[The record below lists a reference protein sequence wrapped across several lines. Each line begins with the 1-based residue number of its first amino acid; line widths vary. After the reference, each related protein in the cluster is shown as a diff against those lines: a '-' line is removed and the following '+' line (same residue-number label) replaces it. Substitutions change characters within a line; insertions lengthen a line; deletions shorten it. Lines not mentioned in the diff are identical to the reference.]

1 MVRVMNIDKNTIQEL
16 SAKKRVICFG
26 SGRRFEYFRKNNPE
40 IPIAGIIDNYK
51 NIDSLNIDNKQIP
64 LWFPEEISC
73 PIDRNTI
80 IIITSIAVEEIVDQ
94 MDKLEKFDGVPCY
107 VEAVLDD
114 YNGLEARQRLRLEKL
129 YSRLVYRNKKSV
141 LKENYGEANQVSD
154 VKRCQI
160 WEYIST
166 SDTAGSK
173 ARTDIKRIIGT
184 MGYQVVNLPCYSRDK
199 GTFTAERSD
208 RLAKAEWTYFFDMLP
223 EYSIVFMQYPAPL
236 GMRFPKDM
244 ILRMKKQMH
253 IWFICLI
260 HDVDSLRKMDICQ
273 MQQEEFELTK
283 EISDF
288 LIVHNNVM
296 KEYFE
301 KSGFEKD
308 RIVTLDIFDYLHDE
322 EENDKTFDKTIIFAG
337 NLSREK
343 SPFLDRIG
351 KLSPLNIRLYGP
363 DFSEDILSKTDH
375 IGYCGSYPA
384 EILPQK
390 FDRGFGL
397 VWDGNSLDTC
407 AGGTGDYLRYN
418 NPHKMSLYLSAG
430 LPVIIWSGAAQA
442 EFVKEK
448 QVGIAVDSLYDIKD
462 VLDGMDKDRYL
473 AMAENAKKLSLSL
486 RNGYFTRTAVQ
497 KIENMIKN
505 SKPD

>member
-1 MVRVMNIDKNTIQEL
+1 MVRVMDVNKDTDKEL

-26 SGRRFEYFRKNNPE
+26 RGRRFEYFRKNNPQ
-40 IPIAGIIDNYK
+40 IMIAGMIDNYK
-51 NIDSLNIDNKQIP
+51 SIDSINIDNRQIP
-64 LWFPEEISC
+64 IWFPEETSC
-73 PIDRNTI
+73 QIDRSTV
-80 IIITSIAVEEIVDQ
+80 IIITSMAIEEIVDQ
-94 MDKLEKFDGVPCY
+94 MDRIEKFDGIPCY
-107 VEAVLDD
+107 VEAALDD
-114 YNGLEARQRLRLEKL
+114 YIGLGDKQRLRTEKL
-129 YSRLVYRNKKSV
+129 CSKLVHRNKESI

-154 VKRCQI
+154 VKKYQT
-160 WEYIST
+160 WEYMNT

-173 ARTDIKRIIGT
+173 ARIDIKRIIGT
-184 MGYQVVNLPCYSRDK
+184 MGYQAVNMHCCGGNRGASA
-199 GTFTAERSD
+199 AEGCD
-208 RLAKAEWTYFFDMLP
+208 RLVKADWIYFFDMLP
-223 EYSIVFMQYPAPL
+223 EYSIVFMQLPAPAE
-236 GMRFPKDM
+236 MRFPKDM
-244 ILRMKKQMH
+244 MLHMKKQKH
-253 IWFICLI
+253 IRFICLI
-260 HDVDSLRKMDICQ
+260 HDVDSLRRTDISP
-273 MQQEEFELTK
+273 MRQEEFELIK
-283 EISDF
+283 ELCDF
-288 LIVHNNVM
+288 LIVHNKVM
-296 KEYFE
+296 KGYFE

-322 EENDKTFDKTIIFAG
+322 AENEKIFDKTIVFAG

-343 SPFLDRIG
+343 SPFLDQID
-351 KLSPLNIRLYGP
+351 KLSPLNIRLYGSNFP
-363 DFSEDILSKTDH
+363 EDILSKTDH
-375 IGYCGSYPA
+375 IEYCGSYPA

-497 KIENMIKN
+497 KIENIIKN